1 MERVMEVLKSMDINY
16 IYVIVGIVVVL
27 VILNLIWVIFI
38 RKRGPSAEE
47 IKNAEMALSE
57 AKQKEAD
64 LYAQDEYQRAKDS
77 LAEATHLLAAKEY
90 RKAKKAVE
98 EATGQARQA
107 SKAVEENKAKMKA
120 EDERMLSDFNRQVDE
135 LKIRA
140 AKPGTDSPTEVPREV
155 QELVGK
161 WEIMKMRIPDLIQR
175 GRIREAHD
183 ELKTIEGVL
192 NNAQR
197 QDVIAQPRAENL
209 GRKAM
214 PVAAAPVKKTWP
226 WIILIIALAAIL
238 LLWLSYG
245 KETSVQNT
253 SVQDTVKQ
261 GGEQVSDTSA
271 ALGQFVIKKLPNG
284 IELNIPEL
292 GVENKL
298 IAFIEDT
305 QRAVDDKTWFT
316 FDRLTFET
324 GKATLKPESQEQ
336 LKNIAEILK
345 AYPKVTLKLGGY
357 TDNTGDPQANRK
369 LSQLRAETVMGEL
382 VEMGVDAGRLKAK
395 GYGQEHP
402 VADNSTEDG
411 RAKNRRIALLVT
423 SK

>member
-1 MERVMEVLKSMDINY
+1 MERVTEVLKSMDLSY

-27 VILNLIWVIFI
+27 VILYLIWVLFL

-47 IKNAEMALSE
+47 VKNAEMALSE

-140 AKPGTDSPTEVPREV
+140 AKPGMDTPTEVPREV

-161 WEIMKMRIPDLIQR
+161 WEIMKMRIPELIQR

-197 QDVIAQPRAENL
+197 QDVIAQPGA
-209 GRKAM
+209 
-214 PVAAAPVKKTWP
+214 
-226 WIILIIALAAIL
+226 
-238 LLWLSYG
+238 G
-245 KETSVQNT
+245 K
-253 SVQDTVKQ
+253 
-261 GGEQVSDTSA
+261 
-271 ALGQFVIKKLPNG
+271 
-284 IELNIPEL
+284 
-292 GVENKL
+292 
-298 IAFIEDT
+298 
-305 QRAVDDKTWFT
+305 
-316 FDRLTFET
+316 
-324 GKATLKPESQEQ
+324 
-336 LKNIAEILK
+336 
-345 AYPKVTLKLGGY
+345 
-357 TDNTGDPQANRK
+357 
-369 LSQLRAETVMGEL
+369 
-382 VEMGVDAGRLKAK
+382 
-395 GYGQEHP
+395 
-402 VADNSTEDG
+402 
-411 RAKNRRIALLVT
+411 
-423 SK
+423 

>member
-1 MERVMEVLKSMDINY
+1 MERMMEELKSVDINY
-16 IYVIVGIVVVL
+16 IYIVVGIVVVL
-27 VILNLIWVIFI
+27 VILNLIWIIFI

-47 IKNAEMALSE
+47 VKNAEMALSE

-64 LYAQDEYQRAKDS
+64 LYAQEEYQRAKDS
-77 LAEATHLLAAKEY
+77 LAETTHLLAAKEY

-120 EDERMLSDFNRQVDE
+120 EDEKMLSDFTRQVDE

-140 AKPGTDSPTEVPREV
+140 AKPGTDTPTKVPREV

-161 WEIMKMRIPDLIQR
+161 WEIMKMRIPELIQR
-175 GRIREAHD
+175 GRIREAYD

-192 NNAQR
+192 NNAQL
-197 QDVIAQPRAENL
+197 QDFIPQPGAENP
-209 GRKAM
+209 GRSAM
-214 PVAAAPVKKTWP
+214 PVAAASAKKTWS

-238 LLWLSYG
+238 VLWLNYG
-245 KETSVQNT
+245 KGTSVQNT
-253 SVQDTVKQ
+253 SVQNTVKQ
-261 GGEQVSDTSA
+261 GGEQVSDTRA
-271 ALGQFVIKKLPNG
+271 VLGNFFIKKLPNG

-298 IAFIEDT
+298 IVFIEDT

-324 GKATLKPESQEQ
+324 GNATLKPESQEQ

-345 AYPKVTLKLGGY
+345 AYPKVTLTLGGY
-357 TDNTGDPQANRK
+357 TDNTWDQQANLK
-369 LSQLRAETVMGEL
+369 LSRLRAETVKGEL
-382 VEMGVDAGRLKAK
+382 VELGVDVRRLKAE

-411 RAKNRRIALLVT
+411 RAKNRRIDLRVT
-423 SK
+423 GK